1 MDRATK
7 DDLWKELKLLQPIID
22 KFDDFTFRIKN
33 WFITIFVAVS
43 GVSIIKSEPVLLVLN
58 IFLVVV
64 FYFYEVAYRAAH
76 GAFLERCRKIQ
87 KFLRKESAINE
98 EDKTPYLDRY
108 LFPSGE
114 NTKDSQLLSFF
125 LKVGIEQTRAEK
137 NVHEIKSI
145 FEEAWKM
152 LFQFRISLIYLF
164 AFIANMLLAM
174 IMKHWIIFCFS
185 ALIILV
191 IIVIAGAIFIR
202 SSYCTK
208 EK

>member
-1 MDRATK
+1 MDRTTK
-7 DDLWKELKLLQPIID
+7 NNLWKELKLLQPIID

-43 GVSIIKSEPVLLVLN
+43 GVSIIKSEPVLLILN
-58 IFLVVV
+58 IFLVLV

-76 GAFLERCRKIQ
+76 GAFLERSRKIQ
-87 KFLRKESAINE
+87 EFLRKELEINK
-98 EDKTPYLDRY
+98 EDQAPHLDRY

-114 NTKDSQLLSFF
+114 NTKGSKLLSFF
-125 LKVGIEQTRAEK
+125 LKVGIEQIRAEK

-174 IMKHWIIFCFS
+174 IMKRWITFGIS
-185 ALIILV
+185 ALIIL
-191 IIVIAGAIFIR
+191 VIAGAIFIR
-202 SSYCTK
+202 TSYCTK